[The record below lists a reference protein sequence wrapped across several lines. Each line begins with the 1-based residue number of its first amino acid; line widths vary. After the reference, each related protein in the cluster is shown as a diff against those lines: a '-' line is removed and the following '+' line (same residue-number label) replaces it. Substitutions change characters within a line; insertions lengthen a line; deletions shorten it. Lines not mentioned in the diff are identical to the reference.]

1 MIIKNRFLT
10 KLLYFKLFQV
20 QELLSA
26 GLIDKL
32 FGQSYFLYVMHE
44 QLVRFA
50 RELYT
55 KFNILNEYRAN
66 EGEFVDLFLE
76 GLMKHVSAKDI
87 QFIDFNNINDELSA
101 YGLEDKNSQV

>member
-1 MIIKNRFLT
+1 M
-10 KLLYFKLFQV
+10 

-26 GLIDKL
+26 GLVDSL
-32 FGQSYFLYVMHE
+32 FGKSYLVYVMHE

-50 RELYT
+50 RELYM

-76 GLMKHVSAKDI
+76 DLTKHVSVKDI
-87 QFIDFNNINDELSA
+87 QFIDFNKINEELSS
-101 YGLEDKNSQV
+101 YGLEEKNSQVIFF